1 MLDSINLANLPQKY
15 FDLLLQDYIKKD
27 QKIIGEL
34 SVEQQLK
41 IKQWVS
47 AKLKLKDGWKPTNLQ
62 DGMAFI
68 LNEVLPCEKS
78 PVCSLSKHNISFA
91 VAENEVVTKSPNAEA
106 QPFRFGVGMKEA

>member
-1 MLDSINLANLPQKY
+1 
-15 FDLLLQDYIKKD
+15 
-27 QKIIGEL
+27 
-34 SVEQQLK
+34 
-41 IKQWVS
+41 
-47 AKLKLKDGWKPTNLQ
+47 
-62 DGMAFI
+62 MAFI